1 MARRNRKLPGL
12 APQVPKTGYGFL
24 KAVLDRFS
32 AHAKELAIKLDAP
45 HATGGNPGYPAR
57 QMLRLHTLRFLLN
70 ERYANRF
77 LNRVDNDPRLLELCG
92 LPRTPSERAF
102 SDFKNHKLAPY
113 QDELD
118 AIIAATFEDCADE
131 IDEGRESKA
140 LPADAPALGEIL
152 AVDATDIPAYAKSK
166 GEHCDPPGEGN
177 CKKKHRTHCD
187 SPDPDECTKHGQSAD
202 PDAAWGYRTP
212 KNKSPEAEGGDKKGR
227 FFGYDADVI
236 ADAYYGLPLYV
247 NVRPANLNEG
257 PRMRDD
263 LDACLKMHPWM
274 NPKYLAADKGYHAL
288 YNFRHVADLDIAPI
302 IAIPKPPKDGKGK
315 RLYEGLYTE
324 KGLPVCIGGQA
335 MEFVETGEDGAHRFR
350 CPPGGCRLKNRA
362 GWSRYCDFNYSEKP
376 EGTRLRIMGTVHR
389 ASEEWKDV
397 FKKRTSI
404 ERYFSSGKQSRLL
417 DKHQYIGLERV
428 SLHAKLSVLSHLL
441 TAWGRLRAGD
451 YDKMR
456 RMTIRLPRATRQLP
470 LPVETDAAGQVVEYS
485 RSASLGTPRGA
496 WGD

>member
-32 AHAKELAIKLDAP
+32 ALSKDLAAKMDAP
-45 HATGGNPGYPAR
+45 HAKGGNPGYPAR
-57 QMLRLHTLRFLLN
+57 QMLRLHVLRFLLN

-92 LPRTPSERAF
+92 LRYTPSERAF
-102 SDFKNHKLAPY
+102 SDFKNHKLAPH
-113 QDELD
+113 QDEFH
-118 AIIAATFEDCADE
+118 AIIAAVVEDCADE

-140 LPADAPALGEIL
+140 LPVDAPAFGEIL
-152 AVDATDIPAYAKSK
+152 AIDATDIPAYARPR

-187 SPDPDECTKHGQSAD
+187 SPDPGQCTQHKSCAD

-212 KNKSPEAEGGDKKGR
+212 KNRSPQAETGKKEY

-236 ADAYYGLPLYV
+236 TDAYYGLPLYV

-257 PRMRDD
+257 PRMRAD
-263 LDACLKMHPWM
+263 LDACLELHPWLK
-274 NPKYLAADKGYHAL
+274 PKYLAADKGYHAL
-288 YNFRHVADLDIAPI
+288 YNFRHVADLGIAPI
-302 IAIPKPPKDGKGK
+302 IAIPKPQEDSDGN
-315 RLYEGLYTE
+315 RLYEELYTE
-324 KGLPVCIGGQA
+324 KGLPTCIGEQP
-335 MEFVETGEDGAHRFR
+335 MEFVETGDDGAHRFR
-350 CPPGGCRLKNRA
+350 CPPEGCPLKDKT
-362 GWSRYCDFNYSEKP
+362 GWSRYCDFDYSEKP

-389 ASEEWKDV
+389 ASEEWKEI
-397 FKKRTSI
+397 FKKRPSI

-417 DKHQYIGLERV
+417 DKHQVLGQERV
-428 SLHAKLSVLSHLL
+428 SLHATMSVLSHLL

-456 RMTIRLPRATRQLP
+456 RMTIRLPRTRRQQSLP
-470 LPVETDAAGQVVEYS
+470 LEI
-485 RSASLGTPRGA
+485 TPR
-496 WGD
+496 